1 MEPVDLVAGEALE
14 EPVGE
19 HRAGAAEPLLGRLE
33 DEHRGA
39 VEGPRLGEVARRAEQ
54 HRGVPV
60 MAAGVHLAGLGRGVG
75 KPGRLLDRQ
84 RVHVGAKPDAAIVAA
99 LPFEHADHPGP
110 ADAAMHRDAPGGELF
125 GDDRGGA
132 LLLEADLRMGVE
144 VVPPG
149 DEVVGEAGDA
159 VEDGHG
165 GS

>member
-1 MEPVDLVAGEALE
+1 
-14 EPVGE
+14 
-19 HRAGAAEPLLGRLE
+19 
-33 DEHRGA
+33 
-39 VEGPRLGEVARRAEQ
+39 
-54 HRGVPV
+54 
-60 MAAGVHLAGLGRGVG
+60 
-75 KPGRLLDRQ
+75 
-84 RVHVGAKPDAAIVAA
+84 
-99 LPFEHADHPGP
+99 
-110 ADAAMHRDAPGGELF
+110 MHRDAPGGELF

>member
-1 MEPVDLVAGEALE
+1 M
-14 EPVGE
+14 
-19 HRAGAAEPLLGRLE
+19 
-33 DEHRGA
+33 RGA

-60 MAAGVHLAGLGRGVG
+60 VAAGVHLARRASRVG
-75 KPGRLLDRQ
+75 KPGLLLDRQ
-84 RVHVGAKPDAAIVAA
+84 RVHVGAKPDAAMLP

-110 ADAAMHRDAPGGELF
+110 ADAAMHRDAPGGELL